1 MLVKFAFTLFLVTGA
16 SSAEAIQVSSEERTS
31 TRVIP
36 SSLAEVEARG
46 LVPESQAGWEM
57 DLPPIRSPHFHA
69 EHGFLADIS

>member
-36 SSLAEVEARG
+36 SGLAEVEASLPKSQG
-46 LVPESQAGWEM
+46 QAGWEL